1 MYLRHRIHSS
11 ETSRRERFNSL
22 FSPLYTCSP
31 LSQKL
36 MIVLHSALLPNPLED
51 ADDEIRRK
59 REMECRMDLGAFGED
74 LAKIVTVRSL
84 TVA

>member
-1 MYLRHRIHSS
+1 
-11 ETSRRERFNSL
+11 
-22 FSPLYTCSP
+22 
-31 LSQKL
+31 
-36 MIVLHSALLPNPLED
+36 MIVLRSALLPNPLED